1 MSEPALLLS
10 AIDKASS
17 VVNTPFFTTVLDKL
31 CGFRIS
37 KWAAEGEVRKKLI
50 HDEYLKAKENGIV
63 GMQYIEYMRR
73 TTNLLD
79 TATKTTKYIDQNKS
93 NDIEFENDFFWNTIE
108 HAKTISDEDV
118 QELVAKILA
127 GEYNEPGSYSMSLLQ
142 TLKMLGKYEIKLF
155 ERICSL
161 CVDTGLIPQIVFSRP
176 ESIEPIMKSLGID
189 FGSLQELQNLGLFL
203 PNGMSSTTDNP
214 EKGMFIIDY
223 FDKELKFK
231 PTHETDFNIT
241 FPGYYGLSKTG
252 AQIIKHLQP
261 EYKEEYYTWLKSN
274 FKINNYKLIED

>member
-17 VVNTPFFTTVLDKL
+17 VVNTPFFTTILDKL
-31 CGFRIS
+31 FGFRIS
-37 KWAAEGEVRKKLI
+37 IWAAEGEVRKKLI

-79 TATKTTKYIDQNKS
+79 TATKTTKYIDQDKPNS
-93 NDIEFENDFFWNTIE
+93 IEFDNDFFWNTIE

-214 EKGMFIIDY
+214 EKGVFIIDY
-223 FDKELKFK
+223 FDKELRFK

-252 AQIIKHLQP
+252 VQILKHLQP

>member
-1 MSEPALLLS
+1 
-10 AIDKASS
+10 
-17 VVNTPFFTTVLDKL
+17 
-31 CGFRIS
+31 
-37 KWAAEGEVRKKLI
+37 
-50 HDEYLKAKENGIV
+50 
-63 GMQYIEYMRR
+63 MRR

-79 TATKTTKYIDQNKS
+79 TATKTTKYIDQDKPNS
-93 NDIEFENDFFWNTIE
+93 IEFDNDFFWNTIE

-214 EKGMFIIDY
+214 EKGVFVIDY
-223 FDKELKFK
+223 FDKELRFK

-252 AQIIKHLQP
+252 VQILKHLQP

>member
-17 VVNTPFFTTVLDKL
+17 VVNTPFFTTILDKL
-31 CGFRIS
+31 FGFRIS
-37 KWAAEGEVRKKLI
+37 IWAAEGEVRKKLI

-93 NDIEFENDFFWNTIE
+93 NDIGFENDFFWNTIE

-189 FGSLQELQNLGLFL
+189 FGSLQELQSLGLFL

-214 EKGMFIIDY
+214 EKGVFIIDY
-223 FDKELKFK
+223 FDKELRFK

-252 AQIIKHLQP
+252 VQILKHLQP